1 MRVTEPQSTIELQ
14 ESLAFALEATRTGLW
29 TFDGQASTVECDDA
43 ARAMIGSPSESVI
56 PLQRFLTLFADRD
69 QTAVSRLMAIPDNA
83 MGERHE
89 LEYQVRRLDTAAP
102 RWIAMRARRSTRLG
116 FVIGS
121 VRDITEHKR
130 DDEQV
135 HMLMREVTHRSKNL
149 LAIIQAMARQTV
161 KDSLS
166 AVEFEDRFSA
176 RLRGLSCSHELLA
189 SQDWRGASL
198 KELAE
203 GHLSH
208 LREQHGD
215 RVGIEGPIVFVRP
228 EAAQNIGLAL
238 NELGSN
244 AQRFGALSGDQGT
257 VRVRWHVEADE
268 TRPQALNMLWTESGG
283 SATISPPLRQGFGTK
298 VMERVVARALNAEV
312 KMSYAPTGLLCSI
325 RIPLSH
331 IASDIGA

>member
-1 MRVTEPQSTIELQ
+1 MQVEER
-14 ESLAFALEATRTGLW
+14 LAFALEATRTGLW
-29 TFDGQASTVECDDA
+29 TFDRAASVVDCDA
-43 ARAMIGSPSESVI
+43 AAKAMIGSPAASSMSFD
-56 PLQRFLTLFADRD
+56 RFLTLFADGDR
-69 QTAVSRLMAIPDNA
+69 AEVARLMAEPDGA
-83 MGERHE
+83 MEERHE
-89 LEYQVRRLDTAAP
+89 LEYRVRRLDTAAP
-102 RWIAMRARRSTRLG
+102 CWLAIRARPCTRQG

-121 VRDITEHKR
+121 LRDITDHKR

-166 AVEFEDRFSA
+166 AVEFENRFSA
-176 RLRGLSCSHELLA
+176 RLRGLSFSHELLA

-208 LREQHGD
+208 LRERHGD
-215 RVGIEGPIVFVRP
+215 RIGIEGPIVFVRP

-257 VRVRWHVEADE
+257 VRLHWHIDADE
-268 TRPQALNMLWTESGG
+268 TRPHTLHMLWTESGA
-283 SATISPPLRQGFGTK
+283 SATVTPPIRQGFGTK
-298 VMERVVARALNAEV
+298 VMERVVARALDASV
-312 KMSYAPTGLLCSI
+312 TMSYAPSGLLWSL

-331 IASDIGA
+331 IATDLGA